1 MKLWL
6 IPIGIV
12 FLKALLNL
20 VNAAYL
26 RARYKLFLD
35 WMGDNSVEKLKQLRE
50 SKTRTIALMKQAGI
64 SDKGL
69 PITQPMG
76 YGQIANMTI
85 SMFEQYPSRIQV
97 IAAVTVET
105 FEHAIGTYKGRAIDA
120 INPLYWISL
129 VVYLPTR
136 VCSSLGAKVDS
147 IPVKILQGLYWL
159 AAAII
164 GSLLV
169 FAKPAVVAFLR
180 KWLDKIS

>member
-1 MKLWL
+1 MKLWF
-6 IPIGIV
+6 IPIGV
-12 FLKALLNL
+12 VLLKAVLNI

-26 RARYKLFLD
+26 HSRYRLFLD
-35 WMGDNSVEKLKQLRE
+35 WIGDDSVEKLKQLRE

-64 SDKGL
+64 SDMGL
-69 PITQPMG
+69 PISQPMG
-76 YGQIANMTI
+76 FGQVANMTI
-85 SMFEQYPSRIQV
+85 RMFEQYPSRIKA
-97 IAAVTVET
+97 IASSTAEA
-105 FEHAIGTYKGRAIDA
+105 FEVAIGTYKGRAIDA

-136 VCSSLGAKVDS
+136 ICSSLGAKADS

-159 AAAII
+159 AAAIA

-180 KWLDKIS
+180 QWLDKLS